1 MDVQMTSAPVA
12 QSGTATTT
20 AAGSKAASKGNGTTD
35 SFSALLSDQT
45 AQENAAMAEGQPSE
59 TELSMSM
66 MLQMLQSLV
75 MPIQTDVALE
85 SKMTSSDGTLPELL
99 LEAMNSNPELAD
111 KLLQD
116 PKVKKWFDN
125 AEDLLAALS
134 NTPNP
139 LAAGNLAMWQQST
152 TNSMSLKAQ
161 NTLLILSTL
170 SKQQPDNPILNFLN
184 TELAS
189 AIQPLLPEILAGVG
203 NAKKI
208 TNSDVSTSS
217 IESNVP
223 FTGAKEHTSP
233 NGRISSNKYINNR
246 DNDSSLNN
254 NLSVNL
260 QSLQPKQE
268 KFAIK
273 HIPLVVTEL
282 SNDISES
289 TIRPLVDLPI
299 ETTTGTNT
307 VVTIGD
313 LQKTQQ
319 VTLTTDKTPVP
330 VLTADNFTEEMTTH
344 VLKNMKITMSEG
356 FSEAKLSLFPKNLG
370 HVDVKISMHDGQLF
384 AQFAADTLAGKQMLE
399 SQLPQLRQALLTQGL
414 QVEKLEVTQSQNMA
428 SNMFQ
433 EQRQPQ
439 SFNQSQRQPKNRSG
453 ELEVDA
459 IEFKEDMEQIAQ
471 LRNQANGNSFDVIA

>member
-1 MDVQMTSAPVA
+1 MDVQMTSAPVTQTGA
-12 QSGTATTT
+12 TASTTT
-20 AAGSKAASKGNGTTD
+20 GKATSKGNGTTD

-45 AQENAAMAEGQPSE
+45 AQEKVPMVEGQPSE

-75 MPIQTDVALE
+75 MPIQTDVAQE
-85 SKMTSSDGTLPELL
+85 SKVTSSDGTLPELL

-116 PKVKKWFDN
+116 PKVKKWFVD

-139 LAAGNLAMWQQST
+139 LAAGNLAMWQQPT
-152 TNSMSLKAQ
+152 TNSLSLKAQ
-161 NTLLILSTL
+161 NTLLTLSAL

-189 AIQPLLPEILAGVG
+189 TIQPLLPEVIAEVG
-203 NAKKI
+203 RAQKI
-208 TNSDVSTSS
+208 ITVDDVSSSS

-223 FTGAKEHTSP
+223 VTGAKEHTSP
-233 NGRISSNKYINNR
+233 NGRIASNKYISKR
-246 DNDSSLNN
+246 DNDSSLDNS
-254 NLSVNL
+254 LSVNL

-273 HIPLVVTEL
+273 HIPFVVTKQ
-282 SNDISES
+282 SNDVSES
-289 TIRPLVDLPI
+289 TILPLVDLPI
-299 ETTTGTNT
+299 ETTTGTNSI
-307 VVTIGD
+307 VTIGD
-313 LQKTQQ
+313 LQKSQQ
-319 VTLTTDKTPVP
+319 VTIVADKTPVP
-330 VLTADNFTEEMTTH
+330 VLTTANFTEEMTTH
-344 VLKNMKITMSEG
+344 VLKNMRITMSEG

-414 QVEKLEVTQSQNMA
+414 QVEKLEVTQSQNMS

-439 SFNQSQRQPKNRSG
+439 SFNQSQRQPKNRSS
-453 ELEVDA
+453 EIEVDA
-459 IEFKEDMEQIAQ
+459 TQFKEDMEQIAQ
-471 LRNQANGNSFDVIA
+471 LRIHTNGNSFDVIA

>member
-12 QSGTATTT
+12 QPGATVAGKGT
-20 AAGSKAASKGNGTTD
+20 SKGNGTTD

-45 AQENAAMAEGQPSE
+45 AQETVPMGEGQPSE
-59 TELSMSM
+59 SELSMSM

-75 MPIQTDVALE
+75 MPMQTDVAQE
-85 SKMTSSDGTLPELL
+85 SKVASSDGTLPELL
-99 LEAMNSNPELAD
+99 IEAMNGNPELAD

-116 PKVKKWFDN
+116 PKVKKWFDD

-134 NTPNP
+134 NTTNP
-139 LAAGNLAMWQQST
+139 LAAGNLAMWQQQ
-152 TNSMSLKAQ
+152 TNNSLSLKAQ
-161 NTLLILSTL
+161 NTLLTLSAL

-184 TELAS
+184 SELAS
-189 AIQPLLPEILAGVG
+189 TIQPLLPEIISGVG
-203 NAKKI
+203 KAQKI
-208 TNSDVSTSS
+208 TVSDVSSS
-217 IESNVP
+217 STVP
-223 FTGAKEHTSP
+223 VAGAKEQTSP
-233 NGRISSNKYINNR
+233 NGRISSNKYINKR
-246 DNDSSLNN
+246 ENDSSLDNS
-254 NLSVNL
+254 LSVNL

-273 HIPLVVTEL
+273 HIPFVVTDQ
-282 SNDISES
+282 SKDVSES
-289 TIRPLVDLPI
+289 TIGPLVDLPI
-299 ETTTGTNT
+299 ETTTGTNSI
-307 VVTIGD
+307 VTIGD
-313 LQKTQQ
+313 LQKSQQ
-319 VTLTTDKTPVP
+319 VTIVADKTPVP
-330 VLTADNFTEEMTTH
+330 VLTTANFTEEMTTH

-414 QVEKLEVTQSQNMA
+414 QVEKLEVTQSQNMS

-439 SFNQSQRQPKNRSG
+439 TFNQSQRQPKNRSG
-453 ELEVDA
+453 DIEVDA

-471 LRNQANGNSFDVIA
+471 LRNNANGNSFDVIA